1 MHGFSLSF
9 SAKIIL
15 ADNIQIYFQKHE
27 CYNEQV
33 TCINLRVIIFDDE
46 LAKPKKH
53 EREREGGRT
62 SAAQVEFLLF
72 LQHAP

>member
-1 MHGFSLSF
+1 MHEFSLSL

-15 ADNIQIYFQKHE
+15 ADNIQIYYQKHE
-27 CYNEQV
+27 FCNEQV
-33 TCINLRVIIFDDE
+33 TCINLRVITFGNE

-53 EREREGGRT
+53 KRERERGRT